1 MQDNIKLDVH
11 LSKAYV
17 FDVNIYHKSAQVIR
31 FNIKCGIQEMNLE
44 KRLLEKRQPWKVI
57 ASNFKMDK
65 PDTAR
70 NFNIICQCLDEAMKG
85 PSVPYVHPKNY

>member
-1 MQDNIKLDVH
+1 
-11 LSKAYV
+11 
-17 FDVNIYHKSAQVIR
+17 
-31 FNIKCGIQEMNLE
+31 MNLE